1 MGASLFNLRLWAGL
15 AAAVLVA
22 GAALGCQ
29 SYKDGA
35 TRTTGE
41 LLDDSAIQM
50 KVKTLLIRDKLVN
63 GLRLNVE
70 VKRGVV
76 GLHGWVA
83 TEAGRQRATE
93 VAGAVKGVKSVD
105 NQLGIKD
112 R

>member
-1 MGASLFNLRLWAGL
+1 MPARFRLGIRL
-15 AAAVLVA
+15 VPLVLVA
-22 GAALGCQ
+22 AAALGCQ

-35 TRTTGE
+35 KRTSGE

-63 GLRLNVE
+63 GLRMNVE

-76 GLHGWVA
+76 SLHGWAA

-105 NQLGIKD
+105 NQLGIRD